1 MDNLLSHSKIAIM
14 KWVLKAIERILREIV
29 GRGEQS
35 NDTASALLWLADVIR
50 DQSWEDLQ

>member
-1 MDNLLSHSKIAIM
+1 MSL
-14 KWVLKAIERILREIV
+14 KWVLKAIERMLREIV

-50 DQSWEDLQ
+50 DQSWEDLPKQ